1 MGFLFPV
8 VFWGLLLLAIPILI
22 HLFRFRRYKVIHF
35 SRIAWLQNLVN
46 REQSSRKLKHYLI
59 LASRLLGLLFLI
71 IAFSQPF
78 RFSSD
83 NDDRFQGN
91 TRIIFIDNSQ
101 SMMAG
106 DGQKS
111 AWTTAQE
118 SADMLI
124 RSFPE
129 DARWLI
135 LSHNLDPR
143 AFEEVQS
150 SEALQR
156 ILELRRTYAHTSW
169 QEVFKQIETAKMS
182 SEVIES
188 FIISDFQYDESLEEV
203 DQLSGI
209 SAIRVGGGASIE
221 TVSVDSLWFNPPGAV
236 GQILEVEVK
245 LVNYGKEEVRDMLV
259 ELRLNDSLRAAQR
272 VSIGANAQVN
282 LSLSTTIQRA
292 GLHRGSVRID
302 DFPVV
307 YDDELFFHFRV
318 AEAVPVSLI
327 TANSPSSRVLKAILS
342 DAAFSTNVQTA
353 GSLSPADIRS
363 SSVIFLHSLD
373 DIPGG
378 LLDPIMESGAR
389 LVIVMPQANVLP
401 AGYQRLFDRL
411 QIPTSDL
418 TWQRTPEPVLVSGI
432 KWDDPLFRGVFAR
445 KEDKPEVPS
454 ISGYWNFSASQAT
467 LKLANGVPVLF
478 KSPRSSGQEVYIWS
492 APFDAPHSNLHDHA
506 ILVPLIH
513 NLALFTAGSQRVFR
527 WIGEESVA
535 LYRLQEKDVQLS
547 VDFPHQGLYSP
558 SQRLRGLF
566 SEVYWD
572 DKPSVPGVY
581 SLMQNSKIIG
591 FEAFNASRS
600 QSSNPLMDDDQL
612 ASIFGENATNVGL
625 QSERISAI
633 HASSDKHIWWWWL
646 LAALG
651 AFLLE
656 VIWIRFLP

>member
-1 MGFLFPV
+1 MGFLFPA

-35 SRIAWLQNLVN
+35 SRISWLKNLVN

-59 LASRLLGLLFLI
+59 LASRILGMLFLI

-78 RFSSD
+78 RFSSE
-83 NDDRFQGN
+83 NEIRSQGN

-135 LSHNLDPR
+135 LSHTPDPR

-150 SEALQR
+150 AEALQR

-169 QEVFKQIETAKMS
+169 LEVFKQIETAKMS

-188 FIISDFQYDESLEEV
+188 FIISDFQYDHSIDEV
-203 DQLSGI
+203 DGI
-209 SAIRVGGGASIE
+209 LGITAIRVGGGVSIE
-221 TVSVDSLWFNPPGAV
+221 TVSIDSVWFNPPSAV

-245 LVNYGKEEVRDMLV
+245 LVNYGEQEVRDMLV
-259 ELRLNDSLRAAQR
+259 ELRLNDSLRVAQR
-272 VSIGANAQVN
+272 VDIGGKSQVN

-318 AEAVPVSLI
+318 AEAVLVSLI
-327 TANSPSSRVLKAILS
+327 TSGLPSSRVLKAILS
-342 DAAFSTNVQTA
+342 DASFSTHVQTT
-353 GSLSPADIRS
+353 GSLSPSELRS
-363 SSVIFLHSLD
+363 SSVIFLHALD
-373 DIPGG
+373 EIPGG
-378 LLDPIMESGAR
+378 LLDPIVESGAR
-389 LVIVMPQANVLP
+389 LVIIMPQANILP
-401 AGYQRLFDRL
+401 SSYKQLFDRL
-411 QIPTSDL
+411 NIPSNSL
-418 TWQRTPEPVLVSGI
+418 EWKLSPEPLLVSGI

-445 KEDKPEVPS
+445 REDKPEVPA
-454 ISGYWNFSASQAT
+454 ISGYWTFSTSQAT
-467 LKLANGVPVLF
+467 LKLANGTPVLF
-478 KSPRSSGQEVYIWS
+478 KVSRSSGQEVYIWS
-492 APFDAPHSNLHDHA
+492 TPLDAPHSNLLDHA

-527 WIGEESVA
+527 WIGEERIA
-535 LYRLQEKDVQLS
+535 LYRIADKDIQISLELS
-547 VDFPHQGLYSP
+547 DHKLYSP
-558 SQRLRGLF
+558 SQRLRGSF

-572 DKPSVPGVY
+572 NTPSAPGVY
-581 SLMQNSKIIG
+581 LLKQDAKVIG

-600 QSSNPLMDDDQL
+600 QSSNPLMSDDKL
-612 ASIFGENATNVGL
+612 ERIFGNAVADVGL
-625 QSERISAI
+625 QSDRVAVIKAFEG
-633 HASSDKHIWWWWL
+633 KHIWWWWL
-646 LAALG
+646 IVAVV

-656 VIWIRFLP
+656 LIWIRFLP